1 MKWIEKNKP
10 FVLPIQSI
18 SAKKPLLLAIH
29 LQYIVVSNFSWS
41 ADNVNVYQYQSCNGI
56 EDRNI
61 LQMPCIFTKISK
73 HKSNSTFATKKIQLD
88 VCELYNNHSRAVKH

>member
-29 LQYIVVSNFSWS
+29 LQYIFVTNFSWS
-41 ADNVNVYQYQSCNGI
+41 ADNLNVYQYQSCYGI
-56 EDRNI
+56 DDGNE
-61 LQMPCIFTKISK
+61 LQMPCIFTKMLKQSVLD
-73 HKSNSTFATKKIQLD
+73 KIKVYMAYL
-88 VCELYNNHSRAVKH
+88 E

>member
-29 LQYIVVSNFSWS
+29 LQYIFVTNFSWS
-41 ADNVNVYQYQSCNGI
+41 ADNVNVYQYQSCYGI
-56 EDRNI
+56 EDRNK
-61 LQMPCIFTKISK
+61 LQMPCIFTKISNLNSNLLK
-73 HKSNSTFATKKIQLD
+73 QKS
-88 VCELYNNHSRAVKH
+88 RG

>member
-1 MKWIEKNKP
+1 MRIQSIYRKTLLQDITFYLGKP

-61 LQMPCIFTKISK
+61 LQMPCIFTKI
-73 HKSNSTFATKKIQLD
+73 D
-88 VCELYNNHSRAVKH
+88 V